1 MDKINIK
8 RVLICFNDK
17 KERTNTK
24 IMQSQGENPHDHD
37 TAESKII
44 YVCTFQGYIYLN
56 ISMSV
61 FVSIFV
67 ANEFWADYDFL
78 VYKISLKK

>member
-1 MDKINIK
+1 MIK
-8 RVLICFNDK
+8 KNEQTQKLCNLK
-17 KERTNTK
+17 GKTLM
-24 IMQSQGENPHDHD
+24 IMIRQKVKS
-37 TAESKII
+37 

-56 ISMSV
+56 TSMSV

-67 ANEFWADYDFL
+67 ANECWADYDFL

>member
-1 MDKINIK
+1 MIK
-8 RVLICFNDK
+8 KNEQTQKLCNLK
-17 KERTNTK
+17 GKTLM
-24 IMQSQGENPHDHD
+24 IMILQKVKS
-37 TAESKII
+37 
-44 YVCTFQGYIYLN
+44 YVCTLQGYIYLN
-56 ISMSV
+56 IPMSV

>member
-1 MDKINIK
+1 MIK
-8 RVLICFNDK
+8 KNEQTQKLCNLK
-17 KERTNTK
+17 GKTLM
-24 IMQSQGENPHDHD
+24 IMILQKVKS
-37 TAESKII
+37 

-78 VYKISLKK
+78 VYNISLKK

>member
-37 TAESKII
+37 TAESKIMFAHSKDI
-44 YVCTFQGYIYLN
+44 YTL
-56 ISMSV
+56 ISQCLFS
-61 FVSIFV
+61 FP
-67 ANEFWADYDFL
+67 FL
-78 VYKISLKK
+78 LQMNSGLIMTSLFTKFL